1 MKTKQNRLNRVGMTL
16 VEVMIATV
24 VFVVGFSGIMATATH
39 VTRLVRTAREET
51 QAITAAQHVLE
62 IIKTYS
68 WIRLS
73 LLEGESVFDISGNSV
88 FALLDESSCKVLVM
102 TVPGETDRMR
112 LISANVRWRQ
122 LNGKYAER
130 ELASFVARKKRLR

>member
-1 MKTKQNRLNRVGMTL
+1 MKTKRNRLNRVGMTL
-16 VEVMIATV
+16 VEVMVATV
-24 VFVVGFSGIMATATH
+24 VFAVGFSGIMGTATY
-39 VTRLVRTAREET
+39 VSRLVRTAREET
-51 QAITAAQHVLE
+51 RAVTAAQHVLE

-73 LLEGESVFDISGNSV
+73 LMEGESVFDISGNSV
-88 FALLDESSCKVLVM
+88 FASLDQPSCKVLVM
-102 TVPGETDRMR
+102 TVPGETGRMR
-112 LISANVRWRQ
+112 LISAKVIWRQ

>member
-1 MKTKQNRLNRVGMTL
+1 MTL

-39 VTRLVRTAREET
+39 VSRLVRTAREET
-51 QAITAAQHVLE
+51 RAVTAAQHVLE

-73 LLEGESVFDISGNSV
+73 LMEGESVFDISGNSV
-88 FALLDESSCKVLVM
+88 FASLDQPSCKVLVM
-102 TVPGETDRMR
+102 TVPGETERMR
-112 LISANVRWRQ
+112 LISAKVRWRQ
-122 LNGKYAER
+122 LNGRYAER

>member
-1 MKTKQNRLNRVGMTL
+1 MTL
-16 VEVMIATV
+16 VEIMIATV
-24 VFVVGFSGIMATATH
+24 VFIVGFSGIMATATH

-51 QAITAAQHVLE
+51 QAVTAAQHVLE

-73 LLEGESVFDISGNSV
+73 LMQGETVFDISGNSV
-88 FALLDESSCKVLVM
+88 FASLDEPSCKVLVM

-112 LISANVRWRQ
+112 LVSAKVRWRQ
-122 LNGKYAER
+122 LNGKYAEK
-130 ELASFVARKKRLR
+130 ELSSFVARKKRLR